1 MATENGLCRVAV
13 DAMGGDNAPHDV
25 VAGAVEAV
33 KGGGIQ
39 VALVGDP
46 EQVQAELSKY
56 EIEGLPIGIVPSEG
70 VIVEGEPPALALR
83 QKPKAS
89 ILVATGMVKQGH
101 ADAVV
106 SMGSTGGA
114 MAAAAVVL
122 GRSEGVERPVIG
134 GPVVGIAPHTFIADL
149 GTNVDCKP
157 AQLLNFAVIGNAFA
171 RQFWNIERPRVAI
184 LSVGS
189 EAGKGNALVQETS
202 ELLKRSGL
210 NFIGNIEANDIPHNK
225 AEVVICDGF
234 VGNVVMKL
242 TEGLGAAI
250 SEHLR
255 TSLAG
260 KLSSEDLDQVVSEVY
275 ELHNILETHGGGP
288 ILGVNGVSVVGHGA
302 GKADAVQKA
311 IGTAQFAVN
320 QELVLNINEELSQIR
335 KLVEG

>member
-1 MATENGLCRVAV
+1 MATGNELCRVAV

-33 KGGGIQ
+33 RAGGIQ
-39 VALVGDP
+39 LALVGDP
-46 EQVQAELSKY
+46 ERVQAELAKHD
-56 EIEGLPIGIVPSEG
+56 IEGLPIDVVPSEG
-70 VIVEGEPPALALR
+70 VLVEGEPPALALR

-101 ADAVV
+101 ADAAV

-134 GPVVGIAPHTFIADL
+134 GPIVGLAPHTFIADL

-157 AQLLNFAVIGNAFA
+157 SQLLSFAVIGNVFA
-171 RQFWNIERPRVAI
+171 RQFWGIEKPRVAI

-189 EAGKGNALVQETS
+189 EAGKGNSLVHEAS
-202 ELLKRSGL
+202 ELLAKSNL
-210 NFIGNIEANDIPHNK
+210 NFIGNIEANDIPFNR

-234 VGNVVMKL
+234 VGNIIMKL

-250 SEHLR
+250 SDHLKS
-255 TSLAG
+255 SLEG
-260 KLSSEDLDQVVSEVY
+260 KLTPDDLQQVVQEVY
-275 ELHNILETHGGGP
+275 ELNNIVETLGGGP
-288 ILGVNGVSVVGHGA
+288 ILGVNGVSIVGHGA

-311 IGTAQFAVN
+311 IGMAKFSVDN
-320 QELVLNINEELSQIR
+320 RLVANINDELSQTR
-335 KLVEG
+335 KLTES